1 MISDDPK
8 FEVGDLVLFRDDYMG
23 DMVDGLG
30 IIVTGPKLMFS
41 HDWQEH
47 KGYPNNFWA
56 YDIKIGNEL
65 FKMIPEEFLRGL
77 GNEA

>member
-8 FEVGDLVLFRDDYMG
+8 FEVGDLVMFRDDYMG

-30 IIVTGPKLMFS
+30 IVITGPRLMFS

-56 YDIKIGNEL
+56 
-65 FKMIPEEFLRGL
+65 
-77 GNEA
+77 